1 MTIIVVKDVG
11 VAATSPSQHLTTA
24 AAAAAAAIELD
35 VTVVLVA
42 TSMLVLCGQI
52 GAFASVLR

>member
-11 VAATSPSQHLTTA
+11 VAATSPSQHLTT